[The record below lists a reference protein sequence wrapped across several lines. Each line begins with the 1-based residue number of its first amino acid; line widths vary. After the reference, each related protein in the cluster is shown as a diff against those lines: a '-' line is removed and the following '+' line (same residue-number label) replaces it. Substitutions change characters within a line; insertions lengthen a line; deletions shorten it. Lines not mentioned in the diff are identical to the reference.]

1 MLFMLSTFYKHSLD
15 FPLVSGMETTEMMIE
30 KITKIKFQYTT
41 FPAAVSLNRL
51 NKTICLK

>member
-41 FPAAVSLNRL
+41 FPAVSLNRL

>member
-30 KITKIKFQYTT
+30 KITKLKLQYTT
-41 FPAAVSLNRL
+41 FPVVSLNRL